1 MKGDT
6 NSCPS
11 GVFLAGKLMLSS
23 PPLSRKTKE
32 VTFEH
37 LQEHNNYIKAM
48 DKPSEG
54 TGLDDNFMGI
64 FIKLCRNCLRFIKDL
79 LSLVVGMR
87 LADFNWGYN
96 LRHKQ
101 S

>member
-1 MKGDT
+1 MKGDA

-23 PPLSRKTKE
+23 PLLSRKTKE
-32 VTFEH
+32 VSFKH
-37 LQEHNNYIKAM
+37 LQEHNYIKAM
-48 DKPSEG
+48 DKASEG